1 MSVSSQN
8 GAGGCGYKE
17 GLMSHSYMP
26 GREVLGLP
34 CGKAASWGWGAVG
47 ATGGD
52 RPGPAG
58 WEMLEDGTDQVL
70 QG

>member
-1 MSVSSQN
+1 
-8 GAGGCGYKE
+8 
-17 GLMSHSYMP
+17 MSHSYML
-26 GREVLGLP
+26 GWEVLGLP

-52 RPGPAG
+52 RPGSAG